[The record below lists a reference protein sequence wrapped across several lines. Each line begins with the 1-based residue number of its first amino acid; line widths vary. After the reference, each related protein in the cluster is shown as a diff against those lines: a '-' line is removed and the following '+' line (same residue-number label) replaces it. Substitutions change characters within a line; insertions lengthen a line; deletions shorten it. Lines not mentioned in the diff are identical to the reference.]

1 MIKKSLKPEDNVSD
15 AKDALIKKTKAA
27 RIRWRKIVISKKLK
41 RRTFKG
47 TSGRSPEK
55 ILYFVKPGS
64 WWKEMR
70 EEIKEL
76 ETEIEEAGFVG
87 RKKPRELWLPV
98 MIEDAVEI
106 TVKIY
111 QAKSVRPVSNDT
123 AINFKSEARFGH
135 KVRLRATKDKPCEFG
150 VDSRTGRNYKLRV
163 TTLTSKPYY
172 KFTDWVVCLSS
183 KNKPIEVY
191 EEHPEYTAK
200 SDSKE
205 RLCSSK
211 KDRSRILF
219 RREDKISR

>member
-1 MIKKSLKPEDNVSD
+1 MIKKNRKPEDNVSD

-27 RIRWRKIVISKKLK
+27 RNRWRKIVISKKLK

-64 WWKEMR
+64 WWKEMQ

-111 QAKSVRPVSNDT
+111 QAKSVRPVSIGT
-123 AINFKSEARFGH
+123 AINFKSEARFGS
-135 KVRLRATKDKPCEFG
+135 KVRLGAINDKSSQYGIE
-150 VDSRTGRNYKLRV
+150 SHTGRNYQLRV
-163 TTLTSKPYY
+163 TTPTSKPYY
-172 KFTDWVVCLSS
+172 KFTDWVVCLCP
-183 KNKPIEVY
+183 KNKSIEVY
-191 EEHPEYTAK
+191 EENPGYTAK
-200 SDSKE
+200 SDSKD

>member
-1 MIKKSLKPEDNVSD
+1 MIKKSLKPEYNVSD

-47 TSGRSPEK
+47 TSDRSPKK

-64 WWKEMR
+64 WWKEMQ

-111 QAKSVRPVSNDT
+111 QAKSVRPVSIDT
-123 AINFKSEARFGH
+123 AINFRSEARFGNT
-135 KVRLRATKDKPCEFG
+135 VRLGATKDKSSPYGIE
-150 VDSRTGRNYKLRV
+150 SHTGRNYQLRV
-163 TTLTSKPYY
+163 TTPTSKPYY
-172 KFTDWVVCLSS
+172 KFTDWVVCLCS
-183 KNKPIEVY
+183 KNKSIEVY
-191 EEHPEYTAK
+191 EENPEYTAK

-211 KDRSRILF
+211 KDSSRILF
-219 RREDKISR
+219 RWEN